1 MKIFIVVVICSLVLS
16 IASLKIDN
24 SYNIENNQND
34 FFNYLVNLIEH
45 KSQYKLKA
53 FPYVKKNIF
62 KDYWKNNSFNNP
74 QATPFAVKNFTFL
87 KKNINTINTFLQK
100 YKTFN
105 AAYQLKSDGSP
116 TGDSL
121 GINGG
126 CLSVIDFLK
135 KNAIDNENNDQIGD
149 NNIIDNNAESSVE
162 KRIPYLTTISPH
174 AAVNNNDD
182 PPKKYGHFSTLL
194 YNELKKHNL
203 YENSP
208 RYLESQTFD
217 DMEECDHHL
226 AREMRKN
233 NDTYENEYTLL
244 KNIAG
249 NNEQTTLFVSLGKI
263 HTGSFI
269 HKHGSACAY
278 SMGGKR
284 LWMLYNKT
292 GMGLLNNKN
301 LPKYI
306 PHKCP
311 RMDSKCIE
319 GLHPIDMLQHY
330 EELIDLNLE
339 PYIHIQNDGDV
350 FCFPE
355 GWYHG
360 TVNLDNVNLTLTV
373 SFVLNQKEPFITS
386 DYIWEGEDFDNE
398 IINRN
403 SADL

>member
-1 MKIFIVVVICSLVLS
+1 M
-16 IASLKIDN
+16 
-24 SYNIENNQND
+24 
-34 FFNYLVNLIEH
+34 
-45 KSQYKLKA
+45 
-53 FPYVKKNIF
+53 
-62 KDYWKNNSFNNP
+62 
-74 QATPFAVKNFTFL
+74 
-87 KKNINTINTFLQK
+87 
-100 YKTFN
+100 
-105 AAYQLKSDGSP
+105 
-116 TGDSL
+116 
-121 GINGG
+121 
-126 CLSVIDFLK
+126 
-135 KNAIDNENNDQIGD
+135 
-149 NNIIDNNAESSVE
+149 
-162 KRIPYLTTISPH
+162 
-174 AAVNNNDD
+174 
-182 PPKKYGHFSTLL
+182 
-194 YNELKKHNL
+194 
-203 YENSP
+203 
-208 RYLESQTFD
+208 
-217 DMEECDHHL
+217 
-226 AREMRKN
+226 
-233 NDTYENEYTLL
+233 
-244 KNIAG
+244 
-249 NNEQTTLFVSLGKI
+249 FVYLGKI
-263 HTGSFI
+263 YTGSFI

>member
-16 IASLKIDN
+16 IASLKINN

-149 NNIIDNNAESSVE
+149 NNIIDNNAESS
-162 KRIPYLTTISPH
+162 SP
-174 AAVNNNDD
+174 
-182 PPKKYGHFSTLL
+182 S
-194 YNELKKHNL
+194 
-203 YENSP
+203 
-208 RYLESQTFD
+208 
-217 DMEECDHHL
+217 
-226 AREMRKN
+226 
-233 NDTYENEYTLL
+233 
-244 KNIAG
+244 
-249 NNEQTTLFVSLGKI
+249 
-263 HTGSFI
+263 
-269 HKHGSACAY
+269 
-278 SMGGKR
+278 
-284 LWMLYNKT
+284 
-292 GMGLLNNKN
+292 
-301 LPKYI
+301 
-306 PHKCP
+306 
-311 RMDSKCIE
+311 
-319 GLHPIDMLQHY
+319 
-330 EELIDLNLE
+330 
-339 PYIHIQNDGDV
+339 HI
-350 FCFPE
+350 
-355 GWYHG
+355 
-360 TVNLDNVNLTLTV
+360 
-373 SFVLNQKEPFITS
+373 
-386 DYIWEGEDFDNE
+386 
-398 IINRN
+398 
-403 SADL
+403 